1 MLLHLPGS
9 LLRASYLPAEACALA
24 LTGAERGWY
33 GHERSLMNVR
43 FVGRLVNGRRD
54 KIIGSGIVL

>member
-33 GHERSLMNVR
+33 GH
-43 FVGRLVNGRRD
+43 
-54 KIIGSGIVL
+54 